1 MVLLTDILAAKGFIT
16 PERAAE
22 ASKEPGE
29 NEIFVLD
36 LVERKELT
44 PLQLLA
50 ARAERLKVPYADLA
64 EFVVS
69 KSAVAQV
76 SSELARRNNVLPL
89 RIQETTLYLGV
100 QSVANIV
107 ALDEIRA
114 ATGFTIQPVLVD
126 PDLLKEAI
134 QRNYRLDSDLGEVSS
149 SIEDT
154 SANVLDVLEVDSAAN
169 DAPIVR
175 FVNAII
181 TQAIQDRAS
190 DIHIEPGESD
200 LRIRYRIDGV
210 LHEMQRESKRIQPGV
225 ISRIKIM
232 SDLDIAERRKPQ
244 DGRMTFGMGSDVR
257 DLRVATLP
265 TVWGETIILRI
276 LDNGSVSHSITNLGF
291 LEQNQAIFNRSV
303 TKTSGMILVTGPTGS
318 GKSTTLYATLSEV
331 SKPEVNVITVED
343 PVEYRMANIKQVQVN
358 PRAGLTFASALRSI
372 LRSDPDIILVGEI
385 RDHDTAQIAM
395 EASLTGHLVL
405 STLHTNNAPASIT
418 RLIELGVEP
427 FMVASSISTV
437 IAQRLAR
444 RLCPQCKEEAELS
457 PTMAASLKADYEALK
472 IPIEGI
478 KFMKPVGCNHC
489 SKTGYR
495 GRLAIHEVLEVT
507 EEIAVATMSRLSSGE
522 IAKIALSQGMLS
534 LRQDGLAKAA
544 KGLTSLEEVFRV
556 LG

>member
-1 MVLLTDILAAKGFIT
+1 MLLTQILANKGFISQERHAGAPTDVVQNELFAIRLLEDKEIT
-16 PERAAE
+16 P
-22 ASKEPGE
+22 
-29 NEIFVLD
+29 I
-36 LVERKELT
+36 
-44 PLQLLA
+44 QLLA
-50 ARAERLKVPYADLA
+50 ARAERLHVPFADLS

-69 KSAVAQV
+69 KIAVAQV
-76 SSELARRNNVLPL
+76 SADLARRHSVIPL
-89 RIQETTLYLGV
+89 RIQNNELFLGV
-100 QSVANIV
+100 SSLTNIL
-107 ALDEIRA
+107 ALDEVRA
-114 ATGFTIQPVLVD
+114 ASGLTVHPVLVD
-126 PDLLKEAI
+126 PELLLEAL
-134 QRNYRLDSDLGEVSS
+134 QRNYRLDDDLGEVSS

-154 SANVLDVLEVDSAAN
+154 SSGVLELLEIDTVAN

-190 DIHIEPGESD
+190 DIHIEPGEHD

-210 LHEMQRESKRIQPGV
+210 LHEMQRESKKIQPGV

-232 SDLDIAERRKPQ
+232 SEMDIAERRKPQ
-244 DGRMTFGMGSDVR
+244 DGRMTFGGFGDSR

-276 LDNGSVSHSITNLGF
+276 LDNGSVSHSISNLGF
-291 LEQNQAIFNRSV
+291 LKQNQTIFERSI

-331 SKPEVNVITVED
+331 STPQVNVITVED
-343 PVEYRMANIKQVQVN
+343 PVEYRLANIKQVQVN

-372 LRSDPDIILVGEI
+372 LRSDPDVILVGEI

-444 RLCPQCKEEAELS
+444 RLCPNCKAESELS
-457 PTMAASLKADYEALK
+457 EAMAASLKSDYAA
-472 IPIEGI
+472 ININIDGI

-507 EEIAVATMSRLSSGE
+507 EEIAAATMSRLSSGE
-522 IAKIALSQGMLS
+522 ISKIAMSQGMLS

-544 KGLTSLEEVFRV
+544 MGQTSLEEVFRV

>member
-1 MVLLTDILAAKGFIT
+1 MLLTQILTNKGAIAAERHEAAPTDSIENELFVLRLVESKEIT
-16 PERAAE
+16 P
-22 ASKEPGE
+22 
-29 NEIFVLD
+29 V
-36 LVERKELT
+36 
-44 PLQLLA
+44 QLLA
-50 ARAERLKVPYADLA
+50 ARAERLHLPYADLS

-69 KSAVAQV
+69 KLALAQV
-76 SSELARRNNVLPL
+76 SADLCRRHKVLPL
-89 RIQETTLYLGV
+89 RIQNTELYLGV
-100 QSVANIV
+100 PSVGNIR
-107 ALDEIRA
+107 ALDEVRA
-114 ATGFTIQPVLVD
+114 ASGLTVHVVLVD
-126 PDLLKEAI
+126 PDLLDEAI
-134 QRNYRLDSDLGEVSS
+134 LRNYRLDDDLGEVSS

-154 SANVLDVLEVDSAAN
+154 QTGVLDLLSADTAAN

-190 DIHIEPGESD
+190 DIHIEPGEND

-210 LHEMQRESKRIQPGV
+210 LHEMQRESKKIQPGV

-232 SDLDIAERRKPQ
+232 SDMDIAERRKPQ
-244 DGRMTFGMGSDVR
+244 DGRMTFGGVGETR

-265 TVWGETIILRI
+265 TVWGESIILRI
-276 LDNGSVSHSITNLGF
+276 LDNGSVSHSVKNLGF
-291 LEQNQAIFNRSV
+291 LEQNQRIFERSI

-331 SKPEVNVITVED
+331 SRPQVNVITVED
-343 PVEYRMANIKQVQVN
+343 PVEYRMPNIKQVQVN
-358 PRAGLTFASALRSI
+358 AKAGLTFASALRSI
-372 LRSDPDIILVGEI
+372 LRSDPDVILIGEI

-444 RLCPQCKEEAELS
+444 RLCSACKTEADFPPGALD
-457 PTMAASLKADYEALK
+457 ALQRDFEALR
-472 IPIEGI
+472 IPLSQAT
-478 KFMKPVGCNHC
+478 FMKPVGCNHC

-507 EEIAVATMSRLSSGE
+507 QEIAAATMSRLSSGE
-522 IAKIALSQGMLS
+522 INKIALDQGMLS
-534 LRQDGLAKAA
+534 LRLDGLAKAA
-544 KGLTSLEEVFRV
+544 MGLTSLEEVFRV